1 MSGDVEM
8 IDQKTKMSQ
17 SYICNELSEVYN
29 ATLLNQLDQSL
40 KDAFKTEACKDNKT
54 HDGKKRKVLS
64 TLISNY
70 FNKTVPIVYYLGGP
84 FSLTCQWSKEYK
96 KLIYIFGEAHS
107 WRTDCFKL
115 QNKIKGTELNF
126 ENYLKQFIPNSS
138 SFLDIFIELH
148 ARVRG
153 DFKYKKPIKEYNV
166 SPIRL
171 YKIASEF
178 EECLSNINSD
188 KDECKLSRFHYID
201 VRSIE
206 REKGPDPISNFII
219 EYYAKLQLYR
229 VEIARQTSSE
239 KKFTEQNFVDELIKF
254 ITENAST
261 MNNFLKPENDPDF
274 DTFWT
279 DNTLEANGYVLKEL
293 DRLEKINGKTELAKR
308 IKDFIKE
315 ELLDEAKEHSDKIR
329 KLATNILSNIYVGLR
344 TYVDDLFLIKHIEDL
359 AEYVLLPNSRVPD
372 AYTLARIF
380 KNFNLNPEKIEKKR
394 NTDEPE
400 EAHNIIIYAGD
411 NHCEIYRKFFHKLNF
426 TPIARIGGNP
436 DTSGTDVIPINC
448 IDMRP
453 IPATWKSPRWSIQPL
468 FSGWPPPAQPNLINI
483 NGEKKSSRCSVMMC
497 EKESDYINNRLYR
510 DPNISKNVEEYK
522 VAKRVIETKIPLFT
536 IDTDNV
542 IKEKHDFEEY
552 LKYVQQKKEN
562 NKRVLVNEENESSPE
577 SSPESPR
584 KSPRNYRV
592 KREKEMDTD

>member
-8 IDQKTKMSQ
+8 IDQKTKKSQ
-17 SYICNELSEVYN
+17 SDICDELSEVYN
-29 ATLLNQLDQSL
+29 ATLLNNLDQSL
-40 KDAFKTEACKDNKT
+40 KDAFKTEACTKNEI
-54 HDGKKRKVLS
+54 HDRKERKVLR

-70 FNKTVPIVYYLGGP
+70 FNKTVPIVDYIGGP
-84 FSLTCQWSKEYK
+84 FSLTCQWSGEYK

-115 QNKIKGTELNF
+115 QNKIKGNELNF

-148 ARVRG
+148 ARKRG
-153 DFKYKKPIKEYNV
+153 EFKYEKPIKEYDV

-188 KDECKLSRFHYID
+188 KDECKLSRIHYID

-206 REKGPDPISNFII
+206 RKKGPDPISNFII

-239 KKFTEQNFVDELIKF
+239 KKFTEQNFVDELIQF

-261 MNNFLKPENDPDF
+261 MNNFLKPKNDPDF
-274 DTFWT
+274 DKFWT
-279 DNTLEANGYVLKEL
+279 DMLESNAYVLKEL
-293 DRLEKINGKTELAKR
+293 ERLEIIDKKIELAKR

-329 KLATNILSNIYVGLR
+329 KLTTNILSNIHGGLR
-344 TYVDDLFLIKHIEDL
+344 TYLDDLFLIKHIEDL
-359 AEYVLLPNSRVPD
+359 ADYVLLPNSRVPD
-372 AYTLARIF
+372 AYTLPRIF
-380 KNFNLNPEKIEKKR
+380 KNFNLDPENIQKKR
-394 NTDEPE
+394 NTDEPK

-436 DTSGTDVIPINC
+436 DTSGTKDIPINC

-453 IPATWKSPRWSIQPL
+453 TSGFFSNWSIQPL
-468 FSGWPPPAQPNLINI
+468 FSGWPPPAQPKLINI

-510 DPNISKNVEEYK
+510 DPNISKNVEDYK
-522 VAKRVIETKIPLFT
+522 DAKHVIETEIPLFMF
-536 IDTDNV
+536 IIEHQDPENV
-542 IKEKHDFEEY
+542 IKEKHIFEEY
-552 LKYVQQKKEN
+552 LKNVQRKNVQRKK
-562 NKRVLVNEENESSPE
+562 KRYLEEEITPE
-577 SSPESPR
+577 SSPR
-584 KSPRNYRV
+584 KYKYTV
-592 KREKEMDTD
+592 KREKDAMDPMEY